1 MNSIHRNG
9 IHRMALVMLTALLL
23 IGMIAGQSR
32 TKPKPK
38 PQPTPSPTPAKAPV
52 AAKRSVT
59 VNLKQGD
66 PVTGLFL
73 RADAETVEVEVKSG
87 RLVIKMN
94 EVASL
99 VFTAEGAAAV
109 KPSEPPATEAS
120 VKENPPAV
128 PDPQLPIARKAYA
141 TLRKLADAAQIG
153 LPYSQY
159 GSLLIEVKASLEEFL
174 PTLPEGAIKSEIT
187 GALEAYKDAGQAWGT
202 VHNKGALL
210 IATEPAATLMK
221 KYSIKP
227 SVNAVGDADHLQLDT
242 ALSKIWAAAGA
253 HLNSLAVLI
262 EQ

>member
-1 MNSIHRNG
+1 MNSIPR
-9 IHRMALVMLTALLL
+9 IALVVLTVLLL
-23 IGMIAGQSR
+23 IGIITGQSR

-52 AAKRSVT
+52 AAKRSVI

-87 RLVIKMN
+87 RLAIKMN

-99 VFTAEGAAAV
+99 VFTAQEAVAA
-109 KPSEPPATEAS
+109 KPSEPQVAEARAKEPAQA
-120 VKENPPAV
+120 A

-159 GSLLIEVKASLEEFL
+159 GSLLIEVKASLEELL
-174 PTLPEGAIKSEIT
+174 PTLPEGAIKSEIAD
-187 GALEAYKDAGQAWGT
+187 ALEAYKDAGQAWGT
-202 VHNKGALL
+202 VHNKGALFT
-210 IATEPAATLMK
+210 ATEPAATLMK